1 MLITCQDRRASRNF
15 HVCQGSKHLSPMTHF
30 LKSPKKHSSANSWI
44 KEGKGGSQEIW
55 DQIKKSV
62 NGFLKVHVLGHFSC
76 IHFFATLWT
85 VAFQAPLS
93 MGFSS
98 QEYWSG
104 LPYPSPRD
112 LPDPGIKPESPALAG
127 RLDHWATWFPYTK
140 QTSEIFKST
149 FNVSKVFWF
158 IG

>member
-1 MLITCQDRRASRNF
+1 MRENAFQTKTSHSQMLITCQDRRASRNF

-30 LKSPKKHSSANSWI
+30 LKSPEKHSSANSWI

-76 IHFFATLWT
+76 IQFFATLWT

-104 LPYPSPRD
+104 LPCP
-112 LPDPGIKPESPALAG
+112 LPGNLPNPGIKVVSPASPAFQVDSLSLEVTG
-127 RLDHWATWFPYTK
+127 W
-140 QTSEIFKST
+140 
-149 FNVSKVFWF
+149 NC
-158 IG
+158 

>member
-1 MLITCQDRRASRNF
+1 MRENAFQTKTSHSQMLITCQDRRASRNF

-104 LPYPSPRD
+104 LPCP
-112 LPDPGIKPESPALAG
+112 LPGNLPNPGIKVVSPASPAFQVDSLSLEVTG
-127 RLDHWATWFPYTK
+127 WN
-140 QTSEIFKST
+140 S
-149 FNVSKVFWF
+149 
-158 IG
+158 

>member
-1 MLITCQDRRASRNF
+1 MRENAFQTKTSHSQMLITCQDRRASRNF

-104 LPYPSPRD
+104 LPCP
-112 LPDPGIKPESPALAG
+112 LPGNLPNPGIKVVSPASPAFQVDSLSLEVTG
-127 RLDHWATWFPYTK
+127 W
-140 QTSEIFKST
+140 
-149 FNVSKVFWF
+149 NC
-158 IG
+158 

>member
-1 MLITCQDRRASRNF
+1 MRENAFQTKTSHSQMLITCQDRRASRNF

-30 LKSPKKHSSANSWI
+30 LKNPEKHSSANSWI

-104 LPYPSPRD
+104 LPCP
-112 LPDPGIKPESPALAG
+112 LPGNLPNPGIKVVSPASPAFQVDSLSLEVTG
-127 RLDHWATWFPYTK
+127 W
-140 QTSEIFKST
+140 
-149 FNVSKVFWF
+149 NC
-158 IG
+158 

>member
-1 MLITCQDRRASRNF
+1 MRENAFQTKTSHSQMLITCQNRRASRNF

-30 LKSPKKHSSANSWI
+30 LKSPEKHSSANSWI
-44 KEGKGGSQEIW
+44 KEGKGGIQEIW

-62 NGFLKVHVLGHFSC
+62 DGFLKVYVLGHFSC
-76 IHFFATLWT
+76 ICFFATLWT

-104 LPYPSPRD
+104 CHALFQGIFPTQGSKLHLLHFKWILYPLR
-112 LPDPGIKPESPALAG
+112 
-127 RLDHWATWFPYTK
+127 
-140 QTSEIFKST
+140 
-149 FNVSKVFWF
+149 
-158 IG
+158 